1 MAPRKKVPSVDAGA
15 AATPA
20 PQPAKAGKPKRVYFS
35 QGEFPQE
42 SLQEAERVAAAIMDN
57 YAGQGASPPDV
68 ALAVGVSPSSSTWRV
83 LSGSAIAYGLTDGG
97 PNADRISLTALGRQL
112 VAPEEEGQDLA
123 ARREAI
129 LQPRIM
135 REFFE
140 KYRRAKF
147 PSDTTGK
154 NVLRSMGVPDDRL
167 DQALKTLFENG
178 QYSGVIRDTPTGPYV
193 NLDSP
198 GVPLPAAT
206 STPDAEPGEGHPEP
220 RETEPAPVA
229 PPAPPTAKEAFAVT
243 AASRRVFVSHGK
255 QRAIANQI
263 KELLGFGQ
271 FEPVVSVER
280 ESTAIPVPE
289 KVFEDMRSCSAGV
302 VHVTPE
308 GEYLDR
314 EGKQHSKINDNV
326 LIEIGAAMA
335 LYGKRVVLL
344 VEKGLDIPSNLQGL
358 YRCEYEGDQL
368 DYEATMKLL
377 KTFAQF
383 RQ

>member
-1 MAPRKKVPSVDAGA
+1 MGKSKPAPSGDSTEPKQA
-15 AATPA
+15 AA
-20 PQPAKAGKPKRVYFS
+20 KSKRVYFS
-35 QGEFPQE
+35 QADFPQE
-42 SLQEAERVAAAIMDN
+42 TLQEAERIAAAIVDN
-57 YAGQGASPPDV
+57 FAAKGASPPDV
-68 ALAVGVSPSSSTWRV
+68 ALAVGLSPSSSTWRV
-83 LSGSAIAYGLTDGG
+83 LSGSAIAYGVSEGG
-97 PNADRISLTALGRQL
+97 PNADQTTLTTLGRRL
-112 VAPEEEGQDLA
+112 VAPEEEGDDLA
-123 ARREAI
+123 ARREAL

-147 PSDTTGK
+147 PAENIAK
-154 NVLRSMGVPDDRL
+154 NVLRSLGVPADRL
-167 DQALKTLFENG
+167 DEAVQILLENG
-178 QYSGVIRDTPTGPYV
+178 QYAGIIKETPTGPFI

-198 GVPLPAAT
+198 TIPSPAVSPLEAAETGAEEVAVEAAKLPAGIA
-206 STPDAEPGEGHPEP
+206 AAAP
-220 RETEPAPVA
+220 RAPKETLQ
-229 PPAPPTAKEAFAVT
+229 
-243 AASRRVFVSHGK
+243 ASQNRRVFVSHGK

-271 FEPVVSVER
+271 FEPVLSVER

-302 VHVTPE
+302 VHVTQE

-314 EGKQHSKINDNV
+314 EGRTHSKINDNV

-335 LYGKRVVLL
+335 LFGKRVVLL
-344 VEKGLDIPSNLQGL
+344 VEKGLEIPSNLQGL

-383 RQ
+383 R